1 MDMRTGARPRVNPS
15 RPLRMRVCLAS
26 LLLLLAFPLLVSCQ
40 QERVPLIEQKCGTCH
55 SADIVYDSRY
65 SEDGWRQVL
74 HGMKIRGLKLTAAEE
89 RRVLEIL
96 VRDFSE

>member
-1 MDMRTGARPRVNPS
+1 MDMRTGAIPRVVPS
-15 RPLRMRVCLAS
+15 RRLRMRFCLAS
-26 LLLLLAFPLLVSCQ
+26 LLLFAFPLLVSCQ
-40 QERVPLIEQKCGTCH
+40 QEQVPLIEQKCGTCH

-89 RRVLEIL
+89 RRMLEIL
-96 VRDFSE
+96 VRDFSK